1 MKKILLYIFVFFT
14 VIWGI
19 GFLVFA
25 HKINHLKANEYDI
38 KADAIIVLT
47 GGKNRIKEGA
57 NMLENNMADRMFI
70 SGVPKNVSVDSLI
83 KEHDI
88 SESVKEKI
96 ELGKAAHTTLEN
108 AMETREWIVENQ
120 IKSIYLVTSNYHTP
134 RSLAEFEE
142 YNPDVKIY
150 SAPVF
155 SDNIAKK
162 WWSKLG
168 TSRLIFSEY
177 NKFLFVKANHFI
189 CKFIGGL

>member
-1 MKKILLYIFVFFT
+1 MCFA
-14 VIWGI
+14 VIWGS
-19 GFLVFA
+19 GFLFFA
-25 HKINHLKANEYDI
+25 HKINNLKTNEYNI

-57 NMLENNMADRMFI
+57 KMLENNMADRMFI
-70 SGVPKNVSVDSLI
+70 SGVPKNVSIESLL
-83 KEHDI
+83 KKHNI
-88 SESVKEKI
+88 SESIKEKI

-108 AMETREWIVENQ
+108 AMETREWIVENH

-142 YNPDVKIY
+142 YNPDIKIY

-155 SDNIAKK
+155 SENIAKK
-162 WWSKLG
+162 WWSRLG
-168 TSRLIFSEY
+168 TSKLIFSEY

-189 CKFIGGL
+189 YKFIGGL